1 MENTSRLLAA
11 VASQPA
17 RMGRVTGACAA
28 RRAATA
34 EGLCTAALW
43 GFPEKPSEG
52 DGSELQLG
60 QARVPHGPPL
70 EPVCERLLVVAV
82 QPWTP
87 SSTPVHAGTPS
98 VPLLVLSRRQKVG
111 AWGAPRAAEGVL
123 GVSSICITC
132 RAKARV
138 P

>member
-1 MENTSRLLAA
+1 MSRLLAA

-34 EGLCTAALW
+34 EGFSTAALW

-52 DGSELQLG
+52 DGSEPRLG
-60 QARVPHGPPL
+60 QARVSLGPPL
-70 EPVCERLLVVAV
+70 ELVCERLPVVAV

-87 SSTPVHAGTPS
+87 SSTPVHAGTPWL
-98 VPLLVLSRRQKVG
+98 PLLVLSRRQRSG
-111 AWGAPRAAEGVL
+111 RGVL
-123 GVSSICITC
+123 P
-132 RAKARV
+132 V
-138 P
+138 PQRGC